1 MADAK
6 LEKIQRLVLR
16 DRWRLGS
23 HVLGKIEVGEVAK
36 GEIQHA
42 LLNGEIR
49 RVQRDEKK
57 VAVDGKK
64 YVIRGRAPSGLP
76 LETVGKIIKDEDGQE
91 YYLISVYASK

>member
-6 LEKIQRLVLR
+6 LEKILRLVLR

-23 HVLGKIEVGEVAK
+23 HALDKIEVGEVAR

-42 LLNGEIR
+42 LLNGKIE

-57 VAVDGKK
+57 VAVDGRK
-64 YVIRGRAPSGLP
+64 YVICGRAPSGLP
-76 LETVGKIIKDEDGQE
+76 LETVGKIIKGEDGQE
-91 YYLISVYASK
+91 YFLISVYEVK

>member
-6 LEKIQRLVLR
+6 LEKIQRLVLC
-16 DRWRLGS
+16 DRWRLAS
-23 HVLGKIEVGEVAK
+23 HVLDEIEVGEVAK
-36 GEIQHA
+36 DEIQHA

-57 VAVDGKK
+57 VAVDGNK

-76 LETVGKIIKDEDGQE
+76 LETVGKIIKGEDGQE
-91 YYLISVYASK
+91 YFLISVYVSK